1 MPSLDPFEHSVSEL
15 ECMDGYDM
23 EVVGLVRILAWEM
36 FESVDASCLHCVLI
50 SELGV
55 AAVEL
60 PTVYSAY

>member
-1 MPSLDPFEHSVSEL
+1 MSSLDPIENSVSEL
-15 ECMDGYDM
+15 EYMDGYDM
-23 EVVGLVRILAWEM
+23 KVFGLVRILEWEM
-36 FESVDASCLHCVLI
+36 FESVDASCLHWILI